1 MHVSVKYSFAAFLD
15 HPLGNSA
22 RLCPREELRGQFD
35 RALLDHAFSINLQR
49 LMHARTGSRCKIWM
63 TSYFIYI
70 YFFGIY
76 TV

>member
-49 LMHARTGSRCKIWM
+49 LMHARTVRTGSRCNIWM
-63 TSYFIYI
+63 TSNFI
-70 YFFGIY
+70 
-76 TV
+76 